1 MCPQPSQPPR
11 ASQSPQSSQS
21 PPFTPP
27 GPTHPHGRPAC
38 VLSVEDDPVI
48 RQSIAAW
55 LADEGYL
62 VMEAEDGISALR
74 MVREHRPDVVLLDL
88 GIPGISGDAVLE
100 RMAQESPEVPVVVVS
115 GRAEIGDAIN
125 AFKLGAWDYITKPIL
140 NMNMLALTVRN
151 CLERRRLRE
160 RLSAMESRYSG
171 LVQGLPVVVFS
182 LDDTLELTFVNE
194 ACRTVLGW
202 TPEQALLEPGWF
214 MANVFPEDRARVRG
228 AFSGAFSAST
238 PFALEFRMINPR
250 GLPLF
255 VQARSTAVASP
266 DLARGMPGRIEG
278 VLIDLSRRVFL
289 ERLLVQ
295 REKLNTLGA
304 LVDEIAHEFRNPVFA
319 LAGFARTLLRK
330 FPDAHEAEVVLEE
343 ATRLEA
349 LINRVQQYLAPVD
362 IAPRPCSLAAVLDFA
377 ADLLHAPLQRKGVE
391 LRVEA
396 AANLPPVQ
404 SDPDLLTQIVV
415 GMAGLAVEHGAPG
428 SETVLRCRDAGRG
441 QLVEVLLR
449 TESPLAH
456 DAELSLMP
464 FGGQQGPQP
473 LAVSYKLARDLS
485 CLLHVRHEPDG
496 LMLMLAVPV
505 DPNDVAD
512 LLAEG

>member
-1 MCPQPSQPPR
+1 M
-11 ASQSPQSSQS
+11 SPQS
-21 PPFTPP
+21 PPLTPP
-27 GPTHPHGRPAC
+27 PGVQHAPPPHDAASAPTR

-55 LADEGYL
+55 LTDEGYE
-62 VMEAEDGISALR
+62 VIEAADGIQALR
-74 MVREHRPDVVLLDL
+74 AVRERQPDVVLLDL
-88 GIPGISGDAVLE
+88 GIPGLSGDTVLE
-100 RMAQESPEVPVVVVS
+100 HMSAEHPDLPVVVVS

-140 NMNMLALTVRN
+140 NMNMLGLTVRN

-160 RLSAMESRYSG
+160 RLAAMESRYAG
-171 LVQGLPVVVFS
+171 LVQNLPVVVFS

-194 ACRTVLGW
+194 ACRPVLGW
-202 TPEQALLEPGWF
+202 NPDQALLEPGWF
-214 MANVFPEDRARVRG
+214 MDNVFPEDRERVHA
-228 AFSGAFSAST
+228 AFSGAFAASA
-238 PFALEFRMINPR
+238 PFSLEFRMVNPR
-250 GLPLF
+250 GVPLF

-319 LAGFARTLLRK
+319 LAGFARTLRRK

-343 ATRLEA
+343 ASRLEA

-362 IAPRPCSLAAVLDFA
+362 VARRPCSLAAVLDFA
-377 ADLLHAPLQRKGVE
+377 ADLLHGPLLRKGVT

-396 AANLPPVQ
+396 PANLPPVL

-428 SETVLRCRDAGRG
+428 SETAIRCRDLGRG
-441 QLVEVLLR
+441 QLVEVLMR
-449 TESPLAH
+449 TEAPLPH

-464 FGGQQGPQP
+464 FGDQQGPQP
-473 LAVSYKLARDLS
+473 LAISYKLARDLS
-485 CLLHVRHEPDG
+485 CLLHVRREPDG
-496 LMLMLAVPV
+496 LLLMLAVPL
-505 DPNDVAD
+505 DPDDVAD

>member
-1 MCPQPSQPPR
+1 MCPQPPQPPR
-11 ASQSPQSSQS
+11 SPLSPQS
-21 PPFTPP
+21 PPLP
-27 GPTHPHGRPAC
+27 PHGHPAR

-55 LADEGYL
+55 LANEGYD
-62 VMEAEDGISALR
+62 VVEAEDGIAALR
-74 MVREHRPDVVLLDL
+74 AVRELRPDVVLLDL

-100 RMAQESPEVPVVVVS
+100 RIAQESPEMPVVVVS

-140 NMNMLALTVRN
+140 NMNMLVLTVRN

-194 ACRTVLGW
+194 ACRPVLGW
-202 TPEQALLEPGWF
+202 SPDDALLEPGWF
-214 MANVFPEDRARVRG
+214 MDNVFPEDRERVRA

-238 PFALEFRMINPR
+238 PFSLEFRMINPR
-250 GLPLF
+250 GVPLF

-319 LAGFARTLLRK
+319 LAGFARTLQRK
-330 FPDAHEAEVVLEE
+330 FPDAHEAEVVLQE

-362 IAPRPCSLAAVLDFA
+362 IVPRPCSLAAVLDFA
-377 ADLLHAPLQRKGVE
+377 ADLLHAPLLRKGVE

-396 AANLPPVQ
+396 ETNLPPIQ
-404 SDPDLLTQIVV
+404 SDPDLLAQIIV

-428 SETVLRCRDAGRG
+428 SETVLRCRDLGRG
-441 QLVEVLLR
+441 QLVEVHMR
-449 TESPLAH
+449 TESPLPH
-456 DAELSLMP
+456 DAELALMP

-485 CLLHVRHEPDG
+485 CLLHVRREPDG
-496 LMLMLAVPV
+496 LLLMLAVPV
-505 DPNDVAD
+505 NPDDVAE
-512 LLAEG
+512 LLAEE

>member
-1 MCPQPSQPPR
+1 MS
-11 ASQSPQSSQS
+11 SQSPQPPQPPQS
-21 PPFTPP
+21 PPFSPP
-27 GPTHPHGRPAC
+27 GATPSHGRPTC

-55 LADEGYL
+55 LADEGYE
-62 VMEAEDGISALR
+62 VIEAEDGIAALR
-74 MVREHRPDVVLLDL
+74 AVREQRPDVVLLDL

-100 RMAQESPEVPVVVVS
+100 RMAQESPDLPVVVVS

-140 NMNMLALTVRN
+140 NMNMLGLTVRN

-160 RLSAMESRYSG
+160 RLAAMESRYSG
-171 LVQGLPVVVFS
+171 LVRNLPVVVFS
-182 LDDTLELTFVNE
+182 LDDALELTFVNE

-214 MANVFPEDRARVRG
+214 MDNVFHEDRERVRA
-228 AFSGAFSAST
+228 AFSGAFAANT
-238 PFALEFRMINPR
+238 PFSLEFRIITPR
-250 GLPLF
+250 GVPLF

-266 DLARGMPGRIEG
+266 DLTRGMPGRIEG

-319 LAGFARTLLRK
+319 LAGFARTLHRK
-330 FPDAHEAEVVLEE
+330 FPDAREAEVVLEE
-343 ATRLEA
+343 AARLEA

-362 IAPRPCSLAAVLDFA
+362 VVPRPCSLAAVLDFA
-377 ADLLHAPLQRKGVE
+377 ADLLHAPLQRKGVT

-396 AANLPPVQ
+396 PPDLPPVQ
-404 SDPDLLTQIVV
+404 SDPDLLAQVVV
-415 GMAGLAVEHGAPG
+415 GMAGVAVEHGVPG
-428 SETVLRCRDAGRG
+428 SETVLRCRDLGRG

-464 FGGQQGPQP
+464 FGDQQGPQP

-485 CLLHVRHEPDG
+485 CLLHVRREPDG
-496 LMLMLAVPV
+496 LLLMLAVPV

-512 LLAEG
+512 LLAEE

>member
-1 MCPQPSQPPR
+1 M
-11 ASQSPQSSQS
+11 SSQS
-21 PPFTPP
+21 PHPPQPPQSPPFSPP
-27 GPTHPHGRPAC
+27 GATPSHGRPTC

-55 LADEGYL
+55 LADEGYE
-62 VMEAEDGISALR
+62 VIEAEDGIAALR
-74 MVREHRPDVVLLDL
+74 AVREQRPDVVLLDL

-100 RMAQESPEVPVVVVS
+100 RMAQESPDLPVVVVS

-140 NMNMLALTVRN
+140 NMNMLGLTVRN

-160 RLSAMESRYSG
+160 
-171 LVQGLPVVVFS
+171 VVFS
-182 LDDTLELTFVNE
+182 LDDALELTFVNE
-194 ACRTVLGW
+194 ACRSVLGW

-214 MANVFPEDRARVRG
+214 MDNVFHEDRERVRA
-228 AFSGAFSAST
+228 AFSGAFAANT
-238 PFALEFRMINPR
+238 PFSLEFRIITPR
-250 GLPLF
+250 GVPLF

-266 DLARGMPGRIEG
+266 DLTRGMPGRIEG

-319 LAGFARTLLRK
+319 LAGFARTLHRK
-330 FPDAHEAEVVLEE
+330 FPDAREAEVVLEE
-343 ATRLEA
+343 AARLEA

-362 IAPRPCSLAAVLDFA
+362 VVPRPCSLAAVLDFA
-377 ADLLHAPLQRKGVE
+377 ADLLHAPLQRKGVT

-396 AANLPPVQ
+396 PPDLPPVQ
-404 SDPDLLTQIVV
+404 SDPDLLAQVVV
-415 GMAGLAVEHGAPG
+415 GMAGVAVEHGVPG
-428 SETVLRCRDAGRG
+428 SETVLRCRDLGRG

-464 FGGQQGPQP
+464 FGDQQG
-473 LAVSYKLARDLS
+473 
-485 CLLHVRHEPDG
+485 
-496 LMLMLAVPV
+496 AVPV

-512 LLAEG
+512 LLAEE

>member
-1 MCPQPSQPPR
+1 MSSQPSPL
-11 ASQSPQSSQS
+11 
-21 PPFTPP
+21 TPP
-27 GPTHPHGRPAC
+27 PGVHHAPSPHDAASAPTR

-55 LADEGYL
+55 LTDEGYE
-62 VMEAEDGISALR
+62 VIEAADGIQALR
-74 MVREHRPDVVLLDL
+74 AVRERQPDVVLLDL
-88 GIPGISGDAVLE
+88 GIPGLSGDTVLE
-100 RMAQESPEVPVVVVS
+100 HMATEKPDLPVVVVS

-140 NMNMLALTVRN
+140 NMNMLGLTVRN

-160 RLSAMESRYSG
+160 RLAAMESRYAG
-171 LVQGLPVVVFS
+171 LVQNLPVVVFS

-194 ACRTVLGW
+194 ACRPVLGW
-202 TPEQALLEPGWF
+202 NPDQALLEPGWF
-214 MANVFPEDRARVRG
+214 MDNVFPEDRERVHA
-228 AFSGAFSAST
+228 AFSGAFAAST
-238 PFALEFRMINPR
+238 PFSLEFRMVNPR
-250 GLPLF
+250 GVPLF

-319 LAGFARTLLRK
+319 LAGFARTLRRK

-343 ATRLEA
+343 ASRLEA

-362 IAPRPCSLAAVLDFA
+362 VARRPCSLAAVLDFA
-377 ADLLHAPLQRKGVE
+377 ADLLHGPLLRKGVA

-396 AANLPPVQ
+396 PADLPPVL

-428 SETVLRCRDAGRG
+428 SEIAISCRDLGRG
-441 QLVEVLLR
+441 QLVEVLMR
-449 TESPLAH
+449 TEAPLPH

-464 FGGQQGPQP
+464 FGDQQGPQP

-485 CLLHVRHEPDG
+485 CLLHVRREPDG
-496 LMLMLAVPV
+496 LLLMLAVPL
-505 DPNDVAD
+505 DPDDVAN